1 MFHVTKI
8 LLTDPSFQIAGLE
21 FALGELK
28 TPILAPV
35 TDYPRGNFDPKMRSH
50 IDPLTNEVR
59 IPPAMFDQR
68 GTDSLIIGFN
78 LKHCKYITISKSHL
92 YT

>member
-1 MFHVTKI
+1 M
-8 LLTDPSFQIAGLE
+8 LTDPSFQIAGLE

-35 TDYPRGNFDPKMRSH
+35 SRGNFDPKMRSH

-59 IPPAMFDQR
+59 IPPAVFDQR
-68 GTDSLIIGFN
+68 GGTDSLIIGFN
-78 LKHCKYITISKSHL
+78 LKHCK
-92 YT
+92 